1 MMITSYNFDTMGDV
15 LVAIL
20 AESAANSAV
29 EINGDV
35 TRIFDADTNETTGYN
50 FFGLGDKLD
59 LRTAKGQVFL
69 DDNQVSVLNAVLG
82 NAGFSDVLVANPSK
96 LVIGFVES
104 MTPHPD
110 SDHLNVT
117 TTRVAADQ
125 TLQIVSGSPNM
136 QPGIKVVVAQPGT
149 LMPSGQQIWAGALRG
164 VPSAGMIVSGRELK
178 LPGAPDVPGALILPA
193 DFGEVGDVFDFAKGA
208 TLFA

>member
-104 MTPHPD
+104 MMPHPD

-178 LPGAPDVPGALILPA
+178 LPGAPDVPGALILPV
-193 DFGEVGDVFDFAKGA
+193 DFGEVGDAFDFVKGA

>member
-1 MMITSYNFDTMGDV
+1 MITSYNFDTMGDV

-82 NAGFSDVLVANPSK
+82 NVGFSDVLVANPSK

-193 DFGEVGDVFDFAKGA
+193 DFGEVGDAFDFAKGA
-208 TLFA
+208 SLFA

>member
-82 NAGFSDVLVANPSK
+82 NVGFSDVLVANPSK

-193 DFGEVGDVFDFAKGA
+193 DFGEVGDAFDFAKGA
-208 TLFA
+208 SLFA